1 MLGVLT
7 DKRVL
12 RVRRDG
18 KRYVYRPAVAVEVAG
33 QTAIANLLATFF
45 GGRTSDAV
53 AALLDATAAPLSDE
67 ELREI
72 KRLATPVKYAF
83 DPDMPE
89 SKIHEMLNKAQNEL
103 IENQQALNRL
113 LKPLKRMIGK
123 PAPKLTGDPISQTKS
138 EIDQGK
144 PTLLHFWATW
154 CGPCKEDIPLLNK
167 MAEKDWNIIGV
178 HAPGTKAEE
187 ITSAVNDY
195 EIKYSVLI
203 GSDTKGVGSAP
214 DLITG
219 YPVPFLPYCVFI
231 NQNGNVEKVGT
242 LKEILAQP
250 ERRTIGTK
258 E

>member
-1 MLGVLT
+1 MPMTEWRSQWNHAGKQFAYNVHQTVVRELKTDFDLKMLQGELLP
-7 DKRVL
+7 KRGDVIND
-12 RVRRDG
+12 RR
-18 KRYVYRPAVAVEVAG
+18 
-33 QTAIANLLATFF
+33 F
-45 GGRTSDAV
+45 
-53 AALLDATAAPLSDE
+53 
-67 ELREI
+67 
-72 KRLATPVKYAF
+72 ATPVKYAF

-242 LKEILAQP
+242 LKEILAKP